1 MQVKIK
7 AEVEIPDDEVL
18 DAIDRKDIENREGV
32 VGALTGAEFRIE
44 LDGLSFM
51 FNIVDAEAR

>member
-1 MQVKIK
+1 MQIKIE
-7 AEVEIPDDEVL
+7 AEAEIPDDEIL
-18 DAIDRKDIENREGV
+18 DAIDRKVIENREGV
-32 VGALTGAEFRIE
+32 VGALNGAEFRIE